1 MAPEPTGP
9 VAAIDCGTNS
19 TRLLVTDPDGVA
31 LVRLMRI
38 TRLGRGV
45 DATHKLDPEAVHRT
59 IGVLA
64 EFRQTFDRLGARRVR
79 MVATSAVRDA
89 VNGQDFLDAAT
100 EVIGSPAEL
109 LSGIE
114 EGALAY
120 AGATAGLPS
129 SPGDDVVVDIGG
141 GSTELVLQRSGQI
154 EAVSLDLGCVRLTER
169 HLESDPP
176 TAAELAAAG
185 AMVDAELDRAIRT
198 VGALRTLRPASRLIG
213 LAGTVS
219 TIAALDQ
226 GLAEYDWGHL
236 HHYILSDVAVERWVE
251 TLAGEPAE
259 GRLARPGMVAGRQ
272 DVIVGGALVLRR
284 VMSRFGFAEC
294 LVSESDILDGL
305 SASLLAHPG
314 SVAGHR
320 RMPS

>member
-45 DATHKLDPEAVHRT
+45 DATHKLDPEAVDRA
-59 IGVLA
+59 IEVLA

-109 LSGIE
+109 LSGTE
-114 EGALAY
+114 EGVLAY
-120 AGATAGLPS
+120 AGATAGLLS
-129 SPGDDVVVDIGG
+129 SPGGGGGDDVVVDIGG
-141 GSTELVLQRSGQI
+141 GSTELVLQRSGRI

-169 HLESDPP
+169 HLQSDPP
-176 TAAELAAAG
+176 TAVELAAAG
-185 AMVDAELDRAIRT
+185 AMVDAELDRAVRT
-198 VGALRTLRPASRLIG
+198 VGALRTLRSASRLIG

-219 TIAALDQ
+219 TLAALEQ
-226 GLAEYDWGHL
+226 GLAEYDWGRL
-236 HHYILSDVAVERWVE
+236 HHYVLSDVAVDRWVE
-251 TLAGEPAE
+251 TLAGEPAVQ
-259 GRLARPGMVAGRQ
+259 RLARPGMVGGRQ
-272 DVIVGGALVLRR
+272 DVIVGGAVVLRR

-305 SASLLAHPG
+305 AQSL
-314 SVAGHR
+314 R
-320 RMPS
+320 T